1 MGKKSVFD
9 DMNITDKSYLLED
22 GLLDSEVQ
30 EGRSREETVLLQD
43 LIDFPGHPFMV
54 NTETDD
60 FEELVES
67 IKSNGLIYPILVRP
81 EGKKYQIISGHR
93 RVAASRIAG
102 LDEIP
107 AIIRPMDDYESTVLM
122 VHSNLYRPEIS
133 IKEKARAY
141 RLCYDAEKHQG
152 KNIGGDTAVNIGAK
166 ASDSRRKVYRYIRL
180 SYLSDGLLDA
190 VSDKRLSIN
199 IGIELSY
206 LSMEEQEMLLSIVKE
221 YNILPSIEQSA
232 VLRKLSEDGSSIS
245 KEKIIALLLG
255 DEKKKT
261 SKNSVSFKKKDLQ
274 DFFEPDTELERMSE
288 VIMKLLA
295 KYREGVLDEFID

>member
-1 MGKKSVFD
+1 MGKGKRNVFE
-9 DMNITDKSYLLED
+9 DMNITDNSYLLDE

-30 EGRSREETVLLQD
+30 EGRSKEETVLLQD
-43 LIDFPGHPFMV
+43 LIDFPGHPFKV

-60 FEELVES
+60 FDELVES
-67 IKSNGLIYPILVRP
+67 IKANGLIYPILVRP

-93 RVAASRIAG
+93 RVAASRVAG

-152 KNIGGDTAVNIGAK
+152 KNIGGDTAANIGAK

-180 SYLSDGLLDA
+180 SYLSNGLLD
-190 VSDKRLSIN
+190 VVDEKRLAIN

-206 LSMEEQEMLLSIVKE
+206 LSTEEQEMLFSVMEE
-221 YNILPSIEQSA
+221 YSILPSIEQSA
-232 VLRKLSEDGSSIS
+232 VLRKLSEERADIS

-255 DEKKKT
+255 DE
-261 SKNSVSFKKKDLQ
+261 
-274 DFFEPDTELERMSE
+274 
-288 VIMKLLA
+288 
-295 KYREGVLDEFID
+295 